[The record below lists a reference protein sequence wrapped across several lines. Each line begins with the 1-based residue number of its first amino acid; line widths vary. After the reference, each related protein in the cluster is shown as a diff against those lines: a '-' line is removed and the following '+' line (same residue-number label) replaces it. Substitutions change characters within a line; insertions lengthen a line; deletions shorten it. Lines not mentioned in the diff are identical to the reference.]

1 MSARTT
7 RIYGDWISPLTE
19 ESVFRLNASINY
31 LKPGPGGLF
40 YVQTLPWESN
50 RQALMFRGEHGRCTR
65 VSPEGFDVKTRV
77 HEYGLAPYA
86 FGDDCI
92 FYSEL
97 GTNSVIKQSIA
108 FNNENCE
115 AGGVITLVAD
125 ENLRFGDFVVDKKFN
140 RLICVREDHRMCGA
154 GQPDP
159 GKVINTLVAIDLDQG
174 GEGEI
179 LYDGSDFV
187 TSPTISLDGNTLVW
201 QTWSHPNMPWDNT
214 EIRIANFD
222 EAGAL
227 VNFREI
233 PQPIPGSLLQP
244 QFDNKGWLYFLA
256 DWTDW
261 WNLYRIQIED
271 LEESA
276 NKVKEKENDE
286 YDTECIESV
295 YPMAAEATS
304 APAAFGQR
312 NYAIL
317 DNGSIIISHTS
328 NCAEKLTLVDRQN
341 DKIITVEQEF
351 GRIRNLVV
359 QQEML
364 YFTAAT
370 VQQRNSLYRLAVES
384 GSTDPLVPCRL
395 ELSDDREPK
404 DNTQNK
410 DGKNSKTSSPTNT
423 NTDYY
428 SVPQPFDFDTSNG
441 CLAHGVFYPPCNP
454 DFQASK
460 NTLPPLL
467 VFMHG
472 GPIESAN
479 LSLDPIKQYWTSRG
493 YAILDVNHRGS
504 TGYGRKFRQSLYGNW
519 GDYELE
525 DAIKAVEYLIRQE
538 RVNSKQ
544 VAIRGSSAGG
554 YAVMSALCSCSLF
567 AAGTS
572 YYGISDFEAL
582 ARETHKYE
590 SRYLDRLLGPYPEC
604 KATWKQRS
612 PIHKID
618 QIQAPLLLLQGLDD
632 RVVPPNQAELIYA
645 KLLSQGKDVTYLSYP
660 GEGHG
665 FRDPANQVHAL
676 RAEYDFYTR
685 IFESRRD

>member
-1 MSARTT
+1 MSAHTT
-7 RIYGDWISPLTE
+7 RIYGSWISPLTE

-31 LKPGPGGLF
+31 LKPGLGGIF

-86 FGDDCI
+86 FGDDWI

-97 GTNSVIKQSIA
+97 STNSVIKQSMA
-108 FNNENCE
+108 FNNESCE

-125 ENLRFGDFVVDKKFN
+125 QNLRFGDFVLDKKFN

-187 TSPTISLDGNTLVW
+187 TSPTISPDGKTLAW
-201 QTWSHPNMPWDNT
+201 LTWSHPNMPWDNT
-214 EIRIANFD
+214 EIRIADFD
-222 EAGAL
+222 PTGAL
-227 VNFREI
+227 VNLREI

-261 WNLYRIQIED
+261 WNLYRIRIEN

-276 NKVKEKENDE
+276 DKLKSQGNDE
-286 YDTECIESV
+286 DGTEYIESV
-295 YPMAAEATS
+295 YPLEAEATS
-304 APAAFGQR
+304 TPAAFGQR

-317 DNGSIIISHTS
+317 DNGSIVISHTS
-328 NCAEKLTLVDRQN
+328 NCLEKLTLLDSQN

-351 GRIRNLVV
+351 GRIGNLVA
-359 QQEML
+359 QHEEL
-364 YFTAAT
+364 YFIAAT
-370 VQQRNSLYRLAVES
+370 FQQGDALYRLTAES
-384 GSTDPLVPCRL
+384 ISKDPLILCRL
-395 ELSDDREPK
+395 ELAGSHEPK
-404 DNTQNK
+404 DNIQGKAGKKSK
-410 DGKNSKTSSPTNT
+410 DSSPSKA

-428 SVPQPFDFDTSNG
+428 SLPQPFDFDSSNG
-441 CLAHGVFYPPCNP
+441 YLAHGIFYPPCNP
-454 DFQASK
+454 DFQAPK
-460 NTLPPLL
+460 NNLPPLL
-467 VFMHG
+467 VFIHG
-472 GPIESAN
+472 GPIKSAN
-479 LSLDPIKQYWTSRG
+479 LSLDLIKQYWSSRG
-493 YAILDVNHRGS
+493 FAVLEVNHRGS

-525 DAIKAVEYLIRQE
+525 DTIKAVGYLIRQE
-538 RVNSKQ
+538 RVDSKKI
-544 VAIRGSSAGG
+544 AIRGSSAGG
-554 YAVMSALCSCSLF
+554 YTVMSALCSCNLF

-572 YYGISDFEAL
+572 YYGISDLEAL
-582 ARETHKYE
+582 ARDTHKYE
-590 SRYLDRLLGPYPEC
+590 SHYLDQLLGPYPEC

-618 QIQAPLLLLQGLDD
+618 KIQAPLLLLQGLDD

-645 KLLSQGKDVTYLSYP
+645 KLLLQGRDVTYLSYP

-676 RAEYDFYTR
+676 RAEYNFYKR
-685 IFESRRD
+685 VFETGRD

>member
-19 ESVFRLNASINY
+19 ESVFRLDVSINY
-31 LKPGPGGLF
+31 LRPGPGGLF

-50 RQALMFRGEHGRCTR
+50 RQALMFRDEHGRCTR
-65 VSPEGFDVKTRV
+65 VSPVGFDVRTRV

-86 FGDDCI
+86 FGDDWI

-97 GTNSVIKQSIA
+97 STNSVIKQSMA
-108 FNNENCE
+108 FNNESCE

-154 GQPDP
+154 GQPGL

-222 EAGAL
+222 QAGAL
-227 VNFREI
+227 VNLREI
-233 PQPIPGSLLQP
+233 PRQKPGSMLQP
-244 QFDNKGWLYFLA
+244 QFDNRGWLYFLA

-261 WNLYRIQIED
+261 WNLYRIRIENPG
-271 LEESA
+271 EPS
-276 NKVKEKENDE
+276 NKVKQKGDDE
-286 YDTECIESV
+286 HGTEYIESV
-295 YPMAAEATS
+295 YPMAAEACS
-304 APAAFGQR
+304 MPGAFGQR

-317 DNGSIIISHTS
+317 DNDSIVISHTN
-328 NCAEKLTLVDRQN
+328 NCSEKLTLLDRRN

-351 GRIRNLVV
+351 GSIGNLVA
-359 QQEML
+359 EHEAL

-370 VQQRNSLYRLAVES
+370 FQQGNSLYRLTAES
-384 GSTDPLVPCRL
+384 SSKDPLILCCL
-395 ELSDDREPK
+395 DLSDSRELK
-404 DNTQNK
+404 DNIQNK
-410 DGKNSKTSSPTNT
+410 AAKKSKVSSSSKL
-423 NTDYY
+423 NTDYF
-428 SVPQPFDFDTSNG
+428 SLPQPFDFDTSNG
-441 CLAHGVFYPPCNP
+441 YLAHGIFYPPFNP
-454 DFQASK
+454 DFQAPK
-460 NTLPPLL
+460 NNLPPLL
-467 VFMHG
+467 VFIHG
-472 GPIESAN
+472 GPVKSAN
-479 LSLDPIKQYWTSRG
+479 LSLDLIKQYWTSRG
-493 YAILDVNHRGS
+493 FAVLDVNHRGS

-519 GDYELE
+519 GAYELE
-525 DAIKAVEYLIRQE
+525 DTIKAVEYLIRQE

-554 YAVMSALCSCSLF
+554 YTVMSALCSCSLF

-572 YYGISDFEAL
+572 YYGISDLEAL

-590 SRYLDRLLGPYPEC
+590 SHYLDQLLGPYPAC
-604 KATWKQRS
+604 KATWRQRS

-618 QIQAPLLLLQGLDD
+618 KIQAPLLLLQGLDD
-632 RVVPPNQAELIYA
+632 RVVPPNQAELIYT
-645 KLLSQGKDVTYLSYP
+645 KLSLHGKDVTYLSYP

-665 FRDPANQVHAL
+665 FRNPANQAHAL
-676 RAEYDFYTR
+676 RAEYNFYTR
-685 IFESRRD
+685 VFRGG